1 VLILD
6 TSGFGSSITQQLTG
20 NCKGYSFEL
29 RRSGTTILTESW
41 GNAVDGQLEG
51 GSSLPWSSD
60 VNMNIASCSKLVTA
74 IALTKIINES
84 PAGLSADDLIHPY
97 LPSYW
102 NPGQNV
108 ELITFTDV
116 MTQTSGLKPGPSGFS
131 QTYVPCREAVEA
143 GVIAANLGG
152 AAQRNYNHWD
162 YENTNFV
169 LCRILMATVSGAVSV
184 GMTGKQP
191 TSPPIILGN
200 KHLTP
205 QQADDVVWD
214 FETTQFYTQYVQEH
228 IFTPAAVSASL
239 DRPGNCALAY
249 GWNVAG
255 TSNPADNK
263 GDGSR
268 GWNDGDVIA
277 FPGNPGFN
285 SSLADWAGPSGWHM
299 SVSALLDVM
308 GTFRRAGTIMSPE
321 AAQAMLDASFGI
333 DWGDNGVPQTSAVGP
348 LYIKN
353 GGDSGQ
359 DGAGNTAWEQSGA
372 VFLPLDMECV
382 AFVNSSV
389 WPSSFFLLTTIANAF
404 IGNLVESPVIVGP
417 GGHPTSPV

>member
-1 VLILD
+1 
-6 TSGFGSSITQQLTG
+6 
-20 NCKGYSFEL
+20 
-29 RRSGTTILTESW
+29 
-41 GNAVDGQLEG
+41 
-51 GSSLPWSSD
+51 
-60 VNMNIASCSKLVTA
+60 
-74 IALTKIINES
+74 
-84 PAGLSADDLIHPY
+84 
-97 LPSYW
+97 
-102 NPGQNV
+102 
-108 ELITFTDV
+108 

-169 LCRILMATVSGAVSV
+169 LCRILMA
-184 GMTGKQP
+184 
-191 TSPPIILGN
+191 
-200 KHLTP
+200 
-205 QQADDVVWD
+205 
-214 FETTQFYTQYVQEH
+214 
-228 IFTPAAVSASL
+228 AVSASL

-277 FPGNPGFN
+277 FPGNPSFN

-308 GTFRRAGTIMSPE
+308 GTFRRAGTIMSPA
-321 AAQAMLDASFGI
+321 AAQAVLDASFGI
-333 DWGDNGVPQTSAVGP
+333 DWGDNGVPQTSAAGP

-353 GGDSGQ
+353 GGDAGP

-389 WPSSFFLLTTIANAF
+389 WPSSFFLLTAF
-404 IGNLVESPVIVGP
+404 ADVFVGNLVESPVIIGP